1 MESRIKMLREKRGL
15 IQELL
20 AVEIGVTQQMLSKYE
35 KDITII
41 KVDVLKRIA
50 EYFNVTTDYLLG
62 LSDMKRD
69 LSGQIKMNETLDEY
83 YDLIEVYR
91 RMDGYDREMVWSIL
105 AYAERGE
112 REKLIQFV
120 TDIIEDGRLRPSEEI
135 NTGNIV
141 TDSLV
146 GYWKKKAED
155 AGIEFLTD
163 LSIPMEMPFRGA
175 DISLIMG
182 NLLENAVEGAGR
194 AEGRKYI
201 RLKMKYDKN
210 NLLITIENSYRG
222 KLAKGKGE
230 ELRTTKTDTSN
241 HGIGLPSVRR
251 AADKYQGVLSVDT
264 TEPGRF
270 LARVVLYGS

>member
-1 MESRIKMLREKRGL
+1 MNLVYEQQLDLCARHQEERELSVLQMRDVRHGMRNH
-15 IQELL
+15 LL
-20 AVEIGVTQQMLSKYE
+20 
-35 KDITII
+35 
-41 KVDVLKRIA
+41 
-50 EYFNVTTDYLLG
+50 
-62 LSDMKRD
+62 
-69 LSGQIKMNETLDEY
+69 
-83 YDLIEVYR
+83 
-91 RMDGYDREMVWSIL
+91 SIL
-105 AYAERGE
+105 AYAEKGE

-230 ELRTTKTDTSN
+230 ELRTTKMDTSN

>member
-1 MESRIKMLREKRGL
+1 M
-15 IQELL
+15 
-20 AVEIGVTQQMLSKYE
+20 
-35 KDITII
+35 
-41 KVDVLKRIA
+41 
-50 EYFNVTTDYLLG
+50 
-62 LSDMKRD
+62 
-69 LSGQIKMNETLDEY
+69 
-83 YDLIEVYR
+83 
-91 RMDGYDREMVWSIL
+91 
-105 AYAERGE
+105 
-112 REKLIQFV
+112 
-120 TDIIEDGRLRPSEEI
+120 
-135 NTGNIV
+135 

-230 ELRTTKTDTSN
+230 N
-241 HGIGLPSVRR
+241 
-251 AADKYQGVLSVDT
+251 
-264 TEPGRF
+264 
-270 LARVVLYGS
+270 

>member
-1 MESRIKMLREKRGL
+1 M
-15 IQELL
+15 
-20 AVEIGVTQQMLSKYE
+20 
-35 KDITII
+35 
-41 KVDVLKRIA
+41 
-50 EYFNVTTDYLLG
+50 
-62 LSDMKRD
+62 
-69 LSGQIKMNETLDEY
+69 
-83 YDLIEVYR
+83 
-91 RMDGYDREMVWSIL
+91 
-105 AYAERGE
+105 
-112 REKLIQFV
+112 
-120 TDIIEDGRLRPSEEI
+120 
-135 NTGNIV
+135 

-163 LSIPMEMPFRGA
+163 LSIPMEMSFRGA

-230 ELRTTKTDTSN
+230 ELKTTKTDTSN

>member
-1 MESRIKMLREKRGL
+1 MLQMRDVRHGMRNH
-15 IQELL
+15 LL
-20 AVEIGVTQQMLSKYE
+20 
-35 KDITII
+35 
-41 KVDVLKRIA
+41 
-50 EYFNVTTDYLLG
+50 
-62 LSDMKRD
+62 
-69 LSGQIKMNETLDEY
+69 
-83 YDLIEVYR
+83 
-91 RMDGYDREMVWSIL
+91 SIL
-105 AYAERGE
+105 AYAEKGE

-210 NLLITIENSYRG
+210 NLLIMIENSYRG

-230 ELRTTKTDTSN
+230 ELRTTKMDTSN